1 MNTLKDA
8 LKNQNIEF
16 KACKRVLNAKNKSL
30 REKKKGTCKL
40 DKKAENLAETG

>member
-8 LKNQNIEF
+8 VKNQNIEVET
-16 KACKRVLNAKNKSL
+16 CKRDLNAKNKSL

-40 DKKAENLAETG
+40 DKKVENLAETV